1 MKVDYQILYFA
12 LIRRAI
18 LWLLV
23 SFGFLFSLDFIVR
36 LIIEQST
43 KNFFQLPNLLNM
55 FLFGCWN
62 MFYTTFTIFQV
73 HHLGGVP
80 SPISTLQERWRAIVL
95 TLLYSV
101 FSVLLL
107 FPFFNSSNI
116 KTSWSTLTL
125 PILSSTIL
133 MLRIYFTEPISFILE
148 STQNKTSFITEFLQ
162 TLKNTAQK
170 IIPSILYFSSA
181 FLTVKLVITVWELVI
196 RDNILIKLPYLD
208 NFHKLVH
215 LVKTTIVT
223 KEIVLVALLIMIFV
237 HLSYAVFRDLAV
249 YVLSLPID
257 FLKLQPQPNL
267 KLAKEH
273 LLMTSISN
281 HTQESHNSIYEG
293 VTVSLQECYEEYQQR
308 EGSSTTAYELN
319 SKNRG
324 RGLKSQLFTI
334 YQKDITTTIP
344 VSEFICHY
352 YQRKL
357 QETYQ
362 TMKSNTVDSEED
374 GVNQL
379 SLSND
384 TSKDKEENSSGS
396 YFPISSFLHPWKNES
411 FFDFFKHGFAYVT
424 SFQYSLYYFFRC
436 FGWNDVNQIA
446 KDPSLYFRRNSLYE
460 HHWNQMMNQGFQVLL
475 ATIIQ
480 VSYSFPSLFLLFLIL
495 F

>member
-23 SFGFLFSLDFIVR
+23 SFGFLFSLDFIVH